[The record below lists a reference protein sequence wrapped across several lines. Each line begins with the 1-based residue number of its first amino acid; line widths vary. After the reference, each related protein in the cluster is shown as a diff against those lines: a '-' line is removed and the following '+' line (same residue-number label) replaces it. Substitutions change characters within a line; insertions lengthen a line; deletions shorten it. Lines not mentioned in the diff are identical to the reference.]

1 MIFAYDV
8 MLMDRVEQGLNRVR
22 IMEVDFRVKS
32 M

>member
-8 MLMDRVEQGLNRVR
+8 MLMDRVEQELNRVR